1 MSDLQTETKNDAEKT
16 AAATEEP
23 AKENMMTKVRMRV
36 VHTKLFCQRL
46 EAECGRC
53 RGVCGKF
60 CGLPQRKSVLNEEG
74 SDPDRGSSPAMVMAR
89 EHHRLAMACR
99 SKSHRNRAVRR
110 SKG

>member
-36 VHTKLFCQRL
+36 GHTKLFCQRL

-53 RGVCGKF
+53 RGVCGKL

-74 SDPDRGSSPAMVMAR
+74 SSPAMVMAR
-89 EHHRLAMACR
+89 EHQRLAMACR
-99 SKSHRNRAVRR
+99 SKSHRNRSARR
-110 SKG
+110 PTA